1 MERVSTMLMDVPAAS
16 ATMPGLCGSQHP
28 AVIGAE
34 GSSEAGTAPV
44 TFGAP
49 ACERK
54 RVKR

>member
-1 MERVSTMLMDVPAAS
+1 MLMDVPAAS

-54 RVKR
+54 RVRR